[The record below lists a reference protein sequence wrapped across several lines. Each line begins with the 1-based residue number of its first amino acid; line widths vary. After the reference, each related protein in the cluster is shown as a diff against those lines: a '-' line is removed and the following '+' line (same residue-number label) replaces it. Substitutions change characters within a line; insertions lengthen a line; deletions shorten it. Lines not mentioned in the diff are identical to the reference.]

1 MGSSEIN
8 NISLHL
14 HTYTWK
20 YFIVKGFS
28 IHEKLFLKS
37 NFIKYLEDIDVYN
50 ISENREGDIQIHSN
64 LLEKLSNIVTNVKQD
79 RFPYLDHPGFI
90 YHLRKIDSDG
100 NYQIFSPSGKHF
112 SESLL
117 TYDMKAI
124 IDHRRIS
131 YKKAF
136 TKVVLE

>member
-1 MGSSEIN
+1 MGPSEIN

-20 YFIVKGFS
+20 YFIVKGFL

>member
-1 MGSSEIN
+1 M
-8 NISLHL
+8 
-14 HTYTWK
+14 
-20 YFIVKGFS
+20 YFKVKGLL
-28 IHEKLFLKS
+28 IHVKLFLKS
-37 NFIKYLEDIDVYN
+37 YLIEYFEDIEISN
-50 ISENREGDIQIHSN
+50 ISDNSEGDLQIHSN

-79 RFPYLDHPGFI
+79 RFPYLDHPGYI

-117 TYDMKAI
+117 SYDMKAV

>member
-1 MGSSEIN
+1 MKN
-8 NISLHL
+8 
-14 HTYTWK
+14 
-20 YFIVKGFS
+20 F
-28 IHEKLFLKS
+28 FLKS
-37 NFIKYLEDIDVYN
+37 NLIKYLEDIDVYN

>member
-1 MGSSEIN
+1 MGPSEIN

-14 HTYTWK
+14 HTHTWK
-20 YFIVKGFS
+20 YFIVKGFL